1 MDANITRSEQVID
14 AFKRHKLA
22 TSIYSQI
29 HRVIEG
35 FEENAKIDRQFA
47 EVGIM
52 VALIVTGLAV
62 YLSRVF

>member
-1 MDANITRSEQVID
+1 MGTNITRSEQVID

-22 TSIYSQI
+22 VSIYTQI

-35 FEENAKIDRQFA
+35 FEENARIDRQIA

-52 VALIVTGLAV
+52 VLLIVTGLAV